1 MDLPN
6 IRKKPSY
13 DAILS
18 ALQALQ
24 VQPSSWI
31 RLSDAE
37 KSPASDQAVVQ
48 RFLMSIIASDLEWL
62 QESPGFDG
70 DVLAAQEQRETLFD
84 LASRRIAERCGRSGK
99 SPTSLSILVLISLIF
114 RALTQ
119 ALKQCQK

>member
-24 VQPSSWI
+24 VQPNSWI
-31 RLSDAE
+31 RLSDGE

-99 SPTSLSILVLISLIF
+99 SLPHHFQSWF
-114 RALTQ
+114 
-119 ALKQCQK
+119 

>member
-6 IRKKPSY
+6 VRNKPSY
-13 DAILS
+13 NAILS

-24 VQPSSWI
+24 IQPNSWSKI
-31 RLSDAE
+31 SNAE
-37 KSPASDQAVVQ
+37 KSSANDQAVIQ

-99 SPTSLSILVLISLIF
+99 SLPHHF
-114 RALTQ
+114 Q
-119 ALKQCQK
+119 PWF